1 MDQNVTAHV
10 QNCIERLKS
19 GDESARELLL
29 AGTCERLR
37 KLASM
42 MLKSYSRVR
51 RFEETDD
58 VLNSAMV
65 RLNRALTTSTPE
77 SPRHY
82 FRLAAL
88 QIRRELKDLVKRYFG
103 PLGHGKNSADL
114 PVDVGGSETSSPG
127 IEPANQT
134 HDPGNLAEWADL
146 HEQVELL
153 PDEEREVFELIWYHQ
168 IPQSE
173 IADLLEISRR
183 TVIRRWQSACFKLHK
198 KLFGEN

>member
-1 MDQNVTAHV
+1 
-10 QNCIERLKS
+10 
-19 GDESARELLL
+19 
-29 AGTCERLR
+29 
-37 KLASM
+37 M
-42 MLKSYSRVR
+42 MLKSYSRVK

-65 RLNRALTTSTPE
+65 RLNRALKTNTPE

-103 PLGHGKNSADL
+103 PQGQGKNLAEF
-114 PVDVGGSETSSPG
+114 PVEHGGSETGNPG

-146 HEQVELL
+146 HDQVELL
-153 PDEEREVFELIWYHQ
+153 PDEDREVFELIWYHQ
-168 IPQSE
+168 IPQAE
-173 IADLLEISRR
+173 IGELLGISRR
-183 TVIRRWQSACFKLHK
+183 TVIRRWQSACVKLHK
-198 KLFGEN
+198 KLFWRELVCHN